1 MHEIGHVVPQGH
13 HGVHLLPQVQHRRQ
27 DQRQGDA
34 AVLHPG
40 QGGQH
45 DQHEHDAAGS
55 QQRSAREEQALQDA
69 GHARRQQDACQ
80 QGAAAVLL
88 LQRRADHQKQQHVA
102 QEMVEIRVA
111 QHMAEQ
117 PHIEQRIRQGG
128 AVHAEG
134 VEGGPPAGE
143 PVQQQ
148 DTQGQQEKGQ
158 DHRRIVLQLFHG
170 ALLPAGRGGVVFPI
184 LPQILRR
191 RNLKWPGRGK
201 EVSLGRKRCYN
212 QRLTTI
218 S

>member
-1 MHEIGHVVPQGH
+1 
-13 HGVHLLPQVQHRRQ
+13 
-27 DQRQGDA
+27 
-34 AVLHPG
+34 
-40 QGGQH
+40 
-45 DQHEHDAAGS
+45 
-55 QQRSAREEQALQDA
+55 
-69 GHARRQQDACQ
+69 
-80 QGAAAVLL
+80 
-88 LQRRADHQKQQHVA
+88 
-102 QEMVEIRVA
+102 MVEIRVA

-117 PHIEQRIRQGG
+117 PHIEQRICQGG
-128 AVHAEG
+128 AVDTEG

-191 RNLKWPGRGK
+191 RNLKWPRRGK
-201 EVSLGRKRCYN
+201 EVSLGWKLCYN
-212 QRLTTI
+212 QSLTTI